1 MSRAAQLPRPYLGK
15 EPGTVEI
22 QFTLLQEPD
31 RHEYIKATLSTDEA
45 LELAFQIIER
55 ARLAGYLAK

>member
-1 MSRAAQLPRPYLGK
+1 MTRAAQLPRPYLGQ

-31 RHEYIKATLSTDEA
+31 RHEYIKATLDVDEA
-45 LELAFQIIER
+45 INFAIDILDR